1 MSATSTE
8 ATSIGVDV
16 GGTKILC
23 VALSP
28 TGTILARKKRSTPQ
42 ELDSALGKQ
51 VGSSVAEAVAE
62 TVTSLA
68 AEVGLSPT
76 TCFLGLGVPGMV
88 DHEGTLVFA
97 PNLHGA
103 IGANI
108 ADLVGD
114 RLHRSEVGIDNDAN
128 CAAVAEHHFGAARGV
143 DHALLVTLGTG
154 IGGAAIINGQL
165 LRGANGFAG
174 EFGHLMV
181 DPAGPACP
189 CGGRGCLERYASGA
203 GLRHL
208 AAEAAARGALS
219 PRAALSPEALFQA
232 AQRGEHDALH
242 VVDQFCWWLARGIAN
257 LCACFDPELVL
268 LGGGVLE
275 GHGVVLGPTSN
286 YLATELEGGS
296 HRTPPRLAVTALG
309 SDAGA
314 VGAALVGERSR
325 K

>member
-1 MSATSTE
+1 MRATSTE

-16 GGTKILC
+16 GGTKILS

-28 TGTILARKKRSTPQ
+28 TGAILARKKIPTPQ
-42 ELDSALGKQ
+42 QIDSAIGNP
-51 VGSSVAEAVAE
+51 VGSSVAAAVAE
-62 TVTSLA
+62 TVAVLA

-76 TCFLGLGVPGMV
+76 TCALGLGVPGMV
-88 DHEGTLVFA
+88 DHSGTLIFA

-108 ADLVGD
+108 AHLVGD
-114 RLHRSEVGIDNDAN
+114 RLNRAEVGVDNDAN

-165 LRGANGFAG
+165 LRGAHGFAG

-189 CGGRGCLERYASGA
+189 CGGKGCLERYASGA

-208 AAEAAARGALS
+208 STEAAAKGE
-219 PRAALSPEALFQA
+219 LSPEAAESPESLFNA
-232 AQRGEHDALH
+232 AKSGEHDALA
-242 VVDQFCWWLARGIAN
+242 VVDRFCWWLARGIAN

-275 GHGVVLGPTSN
+275 GHEIVLGPTSQ
-286 YLATELEGGS
+286 YLRDELEGGQ
-296 HRTPPRLAVTALG
+296 HRTPPRLEATALG
-309 SDAGA
+309 PDAGA
-314 VGAALVGERSR
+314 VGAALLGERTKR
-325 K
+325 

>member
-1 MSATSTE
+1 MNATSTE

-16 GGTKILC
+16 GGTKILS

-28 TGTILARKKRSTPQ
+28 TGTILARKKIPTPQ
-42 ELDSALGKQ
+42 EIDSAAGKP
-51 VGSSVAEAVAE
+51 VGSSVAAAVAE
-62 TVTSLA
+62 SVAMLA

-76 TCFLGLGVPGMV
+76 TCALGLGVPGMV
-88 DHEGTLVFA
+88 DHAGTLVFA

-108 ADLVGD
+108 AHLVGE
-114 RLHRSEVGIDNDAN
+114 RLNRAEVGVDNDAN

-181 DPAGPACP
+181 DPTGPECP
-189 CGGRGCLERYASGA
+189 CGGKGCLERYASGA

-208 AAEAAARGALS
+208 ATEAAANGKLS
-219 PRAALSPEALFQA
+219 PSAAESPEALFSA
-232 AQRGEHDALH
+232 AQRDESDARA

-275 GHGVVLGPTSN
+275 GHEIVLGPTAH

-296 HRTPPRLAVTALG
+296 HRTPPRVDVMALG

-314 VGAALVGERSR
+314 VGAALLGERT
-325 K
+325 KK